1 MISNSETFELQKQI
15 NINPTKKHIMGSM
28 IQEFDIESAHAA
40 ALYFIKGETLY
51 NELKSMEKLP
61 RNIRIGNMIKNDRT
75 LSDKINELILKWTN
89 QFIRANNIKANQF
102 LESTRDSIMI
112 WNKIPKNTIF
122 ENGIVNFRNKEGEY
136 TSYHRLHNRYTILY
150 DSGGGISE
158 KRIRIKGI
166 NDDYTQSSKFVK
178 NHLMKVLYALE
189 LSIVQGKNA
198 AVKKL
203 KLERTNIIK
212 AKNGKDEDTLCI
224 FRELSNKNLYSYLNQ
239 TDKKVETIQSDILL
253 GDNELILDTSKNYVE
268 FIIPLI
274 KTIFI

>member
-1 MISNSETFELQKQI
+1 MLSDSSIFELKKQI
-15 NINPTKKHIMGSM
+15 NINPAKKHIMGSM

-40 ALYFIKGETLY
+40 ALYFIKGEGLY

-61 RNIRIGNMIKNDRT
+61 RNIRIGNMIKNDNT
-75 LSDKINELILKWTN
+75 LSDKINELILNWTN
-89 QFIRANNIKANQF
+89 KFIKANNIKANQF

-112 WNKIPKNTIF
+112 WNKIPKHTVF
-122 ENGIVNFRNKEGEY
+122 ENGIVNFRNKDGEF

-166 NDDYTQSSKFVK
+166 NDEYTQKSKFVK

-203 KLERTNIIK
+203 KLERSNIIK
-212 AKNGKDEDTLCI
+212 AKNNKDEESLSI

-239 TDKKVETIQSDILL
+239 IDKKIEIIQSDVLL
-253 GDNELILDTSKNYVE
+253 DNDELVLDTSKNYIE

-274 KTIFI
+274 KTIFV